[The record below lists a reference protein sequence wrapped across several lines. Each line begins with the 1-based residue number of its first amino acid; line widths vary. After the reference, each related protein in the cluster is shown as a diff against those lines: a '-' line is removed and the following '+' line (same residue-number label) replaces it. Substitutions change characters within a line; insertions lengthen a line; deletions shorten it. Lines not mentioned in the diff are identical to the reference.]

1 MLIHDFIM
9 SDREEILKYTEID
22 PDDNFAMLDPIII
35 KHRKRKRIFS
45 KKCISISDYIILD
58 NVEAFANIPTYWY
71 SLDNKEYGLFYH
83 GITIIE
89 EKNVPELVQVLLT
102 LEDNPK
108 IKELIKLCN
117 IAIDENKYIVH
128 FGI

>member
-1 MLIHDFIM
+1 MLIHHFIM
-9 SDREEILKYTEID
+9 SDKEEILRYTEID
-22 PDDNFAMLDPIII
+22 PEDNFAMLDPIII

-45 KKCISISDYIILD
+45 KKCIRISDDIILD
-58 NVEAFANIPTYWY
+58 NIEAFDHIPTCWY
-71 SLDNKEYGLFYH
+71 SLDDKDYGLFYY
-83 GITIIE
+83 GITIIQPE
-89 EKNVPELVQVLLT
+89 NVPEFVHVLLN
-102 LEDNPK
+102 LGDNPE